1 MPFLGTRTIVG
12 APAFHVEDT
21 HVESVV
27 FSRSFGFAVTQFDVR
42 GRGTVKSSVPRTRGR
57 PVRGRSAGLR
67 GLAGPV
73 LCERDEKKSPARRGP
88 RPPPTDGSATLEQ
101 IDLASLGRGKDAYAF
116 IAPTAPCVSSAIAAS
131 FVLGSLK

>member
-1 MPFLGTRTIVG
+1 MALSTAVLRSAHVPFLGTRTIVG

-67 GLAGPV
+67 GLAGP
-73 LCERDEKKSPARRGP
+73 LICERDEKKRPVRRGP
-88 RPPPTDGSATLEQ
+88 
-101 IDLASLGRGKDAYAF
+101 
-116 IAPTAPCVSSAIAAS
+116 IAARAHRRPAS
-131 FVLGSLK
+131 Y